1 MQRGQLQRVLRLEA
15 LKTFPVKPRARN
27 EHVERVEA
35 GVGGAC
41 PRRFP
46 TFRAPNNIATGDFNG
61 DGKTDLAIL
70 DHGPASISFLFNNTP

>member
-27 EHVERVEA
+27 ERVERVEA
-35 GVGGAC
+35 RVSFIA
-41 PRRFP
+41 RRDFP

-70 DHGPASISFLFNNTP
+70 NHGPASISFLFNNTP